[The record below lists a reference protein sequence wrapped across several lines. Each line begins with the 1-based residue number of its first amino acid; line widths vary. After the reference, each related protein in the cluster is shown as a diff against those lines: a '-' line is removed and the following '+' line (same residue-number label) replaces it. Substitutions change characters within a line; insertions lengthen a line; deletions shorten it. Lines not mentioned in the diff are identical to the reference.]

1 MFKEHVKSAW
11 RNLAKNKTQSIINIA
26 GLSVGMAVAMLIGLW
41 IRDELS
47 FDKYHQNYG
56 RIAQVMESNTINGV
70 IQTRKNIE
78 PPLAPAL
85 QKNYGSDFKSIV
97 MSSWTDGHILSTNDK
112 AVTYT
117 GNFMSPAA
125 PEMFTL
131 KMRSGTR
138 GGLNDPSSI
147 LLSSTVASSLFG
159 NDEAI
164 GKVIKIDNSASLKVT
179 GVYED
184 LPKNTSLRDISF
196 IAPWDYYVASHDWVK
211 NALNDWHERSFQLY
225 VELSDKADFRKVSAK
240 IKDIKLNN
248 VNNEEAKYNPLIL
261 LHPMSKWH
269 LYGEFK
275 NGVTAGGAIEYVWMF
290 GAIGIFV
297 LLLACIN
304 FMNLSTARSERRA
317 KEIGIRK
324 TIGSLRIEL
333 INQFFCESLLTA
345 VIAFFIAMILI
356 KISLPAFN
364 ELADKNVSIPWLN
377 FIFWMACIAF
387 TLFTGTIAG
396 LYPALY
402 LSSFKPLK
410 VLKGT
415 FKAGRS
421 SVLPRR
427 ILVTIQFTVSI
438 ALIIGTVIVFKQIQ
452 FAKNRPVGYSSSG
465 LVNLEV
471 NTEDV
476 ERHFAAF
483 ESELHQAGA
492 ITSIAEVSTP
502 MTAIH
507 SSTNDLTWNEKN
519 PNLTYDF
526 GNIRITSGYGKTI
539 GWQVVEGRDFSSQLP
554 TDSSSLILNEAAVK
568 YMGLRRPLRETI
580 RYDDKDYVVIGVVKD
595 MVMESPYQSAK
606 QTIFRLSSPGFD
618 NIVLRI
624 NPALSA
630 HAALSRIGSIWKK
643 YAPSVPFD
651 YRFVD
656 DTYARKF
663 SSELR
668 IGSLAS
674 IFCLLTIFISCF
686 GLFGMATFMAAQR
699 TKEVGVRKV
708 LGASVF
714 RLWTLLSRE
723 FMMLVLIASFIAIP
737 VAYSFMRAWLQNYQ
751 YRTGL
756 SVWVFVLA
764 GIGALVITL
773 LTVSFQAIKAA
784 IANPVKTLRTE

>member
-1 MFKEHVKSAW
+1 
-11 RNLAKNKTQSIINIA
+11 
-26 GLSVGMAVAMLIGLW
+26 
-41 IRDELS
+41 
-47 FDKYHQNYG
+47 
-56 RIAQVMESNTINGV
+56 
-70 IQTRKNIE
+70 
-78 PPLAPAL
+78 
-85 QKNYGSDFKSIV
+85 
-97 MSSWTDGHILSTNDK
+97 
-112 AVTYT
+112 
-117 GNFMSPAA
+117 
-125 PEMFTL
+125 
-131 KMRSGTR
+131 
-138 GGLNDPSSI
+138 
-147 LLSSTVASSLFG
+147 
-159 NDEAI
+159 
-164 GKVIKIDNSASLKVT
+164 
-179 GVYED
+179 
-184 LPKNTSLRDISF
+184 
-196 IAPWDYYVASHDWVK
+196 
-211 NALNDWHERSFQLY
+211 
-225 VELSDKADFRKVSAK
+225 
-240 IKDIKLNN
+240 
-248 VNNEEAKYNPLIL
+248 
-261 LHPMSKWH
+261 
-269 LYGEFK
+269 
-275 NGVTAGGAIEYVWMF
+275 
-290 GAIGIFV
+290 
-297 LLLACIN
+297 
-304 FMNLSTARSERRA
+304 
-317 KEIGIRK
+317 
-324 TIGSLRIEL
+324 
-333 INQFFCESLLTA
+333 
-345 VIAFFIAMILI
+345 
-356 KISLPAFN
+356 
-364 ELADKNVSIPWLN
+364 
-377 FIFWMACIAF
+377 
-387 TLFTGTIAG
+387 
-396 LYPALY
+396 
-402 LSSFKPLK
+402 
-410 VLKGT
+410 
-415 FKAGRS
+415 
-421 SVLPRR
+421 
-427 ILVTIQFTVSI
+427 
-438 ALIIGTVIVFKQIQ
+438 
-452 FAKNRPVGYSSSG
+452 
-465 LVNLEV
+465 V